1 MPSLLQLFFPIFFL
15 IITSCQAQKSFRP
28 SALVLPVT
36 KDVKTL
42 QYVTT
47 ITQRTPPVLVKLVVD
62 LGGQFVW
69 IDCQSSYI
77 SSSYRP
83 ARCGSSQCKI
93 ANAHS
98 FCSTC
103 NNIPS
108 PICSNNTCE
117 LSPQNGV
124 TEFITGGDVTMDVL
138 SLKSTNGYKPGVSVS
153 VPQFIFACTRSFLLE
168 GLAEG
173 TKGIAAFGR
182 TRIALPTQLAA
193 AFSLHRKFAMCLSP
207 SMEAPGAIF
216 FGDGPYSFFPGSDV
230 SKSLTYTKLINNPK
244 STNGVALRGEP
255 SFEYFIGVTSV
266 TINGKQLPLN
276 SSLLSIGKN
285 GVGGTK
291 LSTVA
296 PYSILETSVYKALTE
311 TFIREA
317 VSRNITR
324 VASVAPFGACFSSK
338 SIVSIRGRLQVPSID
353 LVLQSKSVTWPIY
366 PTNSLVKVSDDVMC
380 LGFIDGNSVEDVDNK
395 PRASIVLGGYQL
407 ENNFI
412 QFDLATSRVGFTSM
426 PYEFTAGCA
435 NFRSSV

>member
-1 MPSLLQLFFPIFFL
+1 M
-15 IITSCQAQKSFRP
+15 SFYSHQNFAWERK
-28 SALVLPVT
+28 LP
-36 KDVKTL
+36 L
-42 QYVTT
+42 
-47 ITQRTPPVLVKLVVD
+47 R
-62 LGGQFVW
+62 
-69 IDCQSSYI
+69 
-77 SSSYRP
+77 
-83 ARCGSSQCKI
+83 
-93 ANAHS
+93 
-98 FCSTC
+98 
-103 NNIPS
+103 
-108 PICSNNTCE
+108 
-117 LSPQNGV
+117 
-124 TEFITGGDVTMDVL
+124 
-138 SLKSTNGYKPGVSVS
+138 
-153 VPQFIFACTRSFLLE
+153 LLE

-216 FGDGPYSFFPGSDV
+216 FGDEPYSTFPS
-230 SKSLTYTKLINNPK
+230 
-244 STNGVALRGEP
+244 
-255 SFEYFIGVTSV
+255 
-266 TINGKQLPLN
+266 
-276 SSLLSIGKN
+276 
-285 GVGGTK
+285 GTK

-296 PYSILETSVYKALTE
+296 PYSILETSIYKALTE
-311 TFIREA
+311 TFIREV